1 MLKDVNLRNLAQL
14 ASSERA
20 FLSLYLSAQASLAR
34 LNHRIQTIKSMLS
47 GNPDEVTEFEE
58 NLKLIKTFLEKR
70 GHPGANL
77 VIFCS
82 WILDFFQAFTLE
94 LPSGDLIRVGPTPY
108 IRPIAELQDEYETF
122 AVVVADNNRSRIFL
136 VSSVRAE
143 EEEAIKGHIKNHV
156 KVGGWSQQRY
166 ERRRDKALHLYARE
180 IVDRLGDLDRDAAF
194 QKILLVGSRETMAE
208 IAKALPHHLNDKLA
222 GEKPLD
228 LSRGDPY
235 IHREIFE
242 LFSNLESRERI
253 DLWQRIKSNYLR
265 GELAAAGPADVLAA
279 AKAGRVDR
287 AIVNRGAEIPG
298 TRCRDC
304 DEVHAGKMD
313 RCPSCGSTDVFS
325 VDLVNETVR
334 RLALTSAEMEF
345 ADRIEELARV
355 GDIAALLRY

>member
-1 MLKDVNLRNLAQL
+1 MIKDVNLRQLAQL
-14 ASSERA
+14 ASSERT
-20 FLSLYLSAQASLAR
+20 FLSLYLTAPASLDR

-47 GNPDEVTEFEE
+47 GNPDELTEFEE
-58 NLKLIKTFLEKR
+58 NLRLIRAYLEKKALPR
-70 GHPGANL
+70 SNL
-77 VIFCS
+77 AMFSS
-82 WILDFFQAFTLE
+82 WILNFFQTFTLE
-94 LPSGDLIRVGPTPY
+94 LPVGDLIRVGPSPY

-122 AVVVADNNRSRIFL
+122 AVVVADNEKSRIFL

-143 EEEAIKGHIKNHV
+143 EEEVIKGHIKNHV

-166 ERRRDKALHLYARE
+166 ERRRDKSLHLYAGE
-180 IVDRLGDLDRDAAF
+180 VADRLSDLARDAAF
-194 QKILLVGSRETMAE
+194 QKIMLVGSQETMAE
-208 IAKALPHHLNDKLA
+208 IAKALPHNLSDRLA

-228 LSRGDPY
+228 LSRGDSY

-242 LFSNLESRERI
+242 LFSDLESRERI
-253 DLWQRIKSNYLR
+253 DLWQRIKGRYLR

-279 AKAGRVDR
+279 AKTGRVDR
-287 AIVNRGAEIPG
+287 AIVNRLAEIPG

-304 DEVHAGKMD
+304 DDVYAGKMD
-313 RCPSCGSTDVFS
+313 RCPGCGSTDIFR
-325 VDLVNETVR
+325 VDLVNEIVG